1 MSDIDER
8 EEVYCFDIDG
18 CLGEEKIGDCLN
30 AKPNNRR
37 ISEVNSLYR
46 KGATIYLMTSRGMV
60 SNNNNQVKADKEM
73 RTATEKQLKEWGV
86 EYHQLSVSYSL
97 TDQTKKSI
105 HENHIKICKEY
116 LKNQN

>member
-37 ISEVNSLYR
+37 ISEVNSLFR

-60 SNNNNQVKADKEM
+60 SNNNDQVKADKEM
-73 RTATEKQLKEWGV
+73 RTATEKQLKEW
-86 EYHQLSVSYSL
+86 
-97 TDQTKKSI
+97 
-105 HENHIKICKEY
+105 
-116 LKNQN
+116 

>member
-60 SNNNNQVKADKEM
+60 SNNNDQVKADKEM

-86 EYHQLSVSYSL
+86 EYHQLFFGKPRAKYYIDDRGWNDYDFFS
-97 TDQTKKSI
+97 QF
-105 HENHIKICKEY
+105 
-116 LKNQN
+116 